1 MQKNVNTKLVIAAIA
16 YAIISQVIHMVE
28 AFLTM
33 NFYLLPQYFGV
44 WSKIMMPGQ
53 GPPPATFYAF
63 SVVFALITGT
73 IFAFI
78 YLTIMKAVP
87 GKTKL
92 QKGLAYG
99 FILFLVTGIPSFLS
113 LYLLINLPT
122 VLIIYWLIENLVI
135 FLISGVVFAKLF
147 K

>member
-1 MQKNVNTKLVIAAIA
+1 MHKNVNVKLVIAAIV
-16 YAIISQVIHMVE
+16 YTIIAQIVHIVD

-33 NFYLLPQYFGV
+33 NFYLMPQYFGV
-44 WSKIMMPGQ
+44 WSKIMMPTE

-63 SVVFALITGT
+63 SVVFALITGV

-78 YLTIMKAVP
+78 YLAIMKAVP
-87 GKTKL
+87 GKTRL
-92 QKGLAYG
+92 QKGLSYG
-99 FILFLVTGIPSFLS
+99 VILFLVNGIPGFLS
-113 LYLLINLPT
+113 LYIIINLPT

-135 FLISGVVFAKLF
+135 FLASGVVFAKLF

>member
-1 MQKNVNTKLVIAAIA
+1 MQKNVNVKLIIAAIA
-16 YAIISQVIHMVE
+16 YTIISQIIHIVD

-33 NFYLLPQYFGV
+33 NLYLMPQYFGV
-44 WSKIMMPGQ
+44 WSKIMMPGE

-63 SVVFALITGT
+63 SILFALITGV

-99 FILFLVTGIPSFLS
+99 FILFLVNGIPGFLS
-113 LYLLINLPT
+113 LYLIVNLPT

>member
-1 MQKNVNTKLVIAAIA
+1 MQKNVNVKLVIAAIA
-16 YAIISQVIHMVE
+16 YTIISQIIHMVD
-28 AFLTM
+28 ALLTM
-33 NFYLLPQYFGV
+33 NFYLMPQYFSV
-44 WSKIMMPGQ
+44 WSKIMMPIA
-53 GPPPATFYAF
+53 GPPPFSFYGL
-63 SVVFALITGT
+63 SILFAVITGA

-99 FILFLVTGIPSFLS
+99 FILFLVNGIPGFLS
-113 LYLLINLPT
+113 LYLIVNLPT

>member
-1 MQKNVNTKLVIAAIA
+1 MQKNVNVKLIIAALA
-16 YAIISQVIHMVE
+16 YAVISQIIHIAD

-33 NFYLLPQYFGV
+33 NFYLMPQYFSV
-44 WSKIMMPGQ
+44 WSKLMMPTAGS
-53 GPPPATFYAF
+53 PPPQFYIF
-63 SVVFALITGT
+63 SILFALISGV

-78 YLTIMKAVP
+78 YLTMMKVVP
-87 GKTKL
+87 GKTQL

-99 FILFLVTGIPSFLS
+99 VILFLVNGIPGFLS
-113 LYLLINLPT
+113 LYLMINLPL

>member
-1 MQKNVNTKLVIAAIA
+1 MQKNVNVKLIIAAIA
-16 YAIISQVIHMVE
+16 YTIISQIIHIVD

-33 NFYLLPQYFGV
+33 NFYLMPQYFGV
-44 WSKIMMPGQ
+44 WSKIMMPGE

-63 SVVFALITGT
+63 SILFALITGV

-99 FILFLVTGIPSFLS
+99 FILFLVNGIPGFLS
-113 LYLLINLPT
+113 LYLIVNLPT

>member
-16 YAIISQVIHMVE
+16 YTVIAQIIHIVD

-33 NFYLLPQYFGV
+33 NFYLMPQYFSV
-44 WSKIMMPGQ
+44 WSKIMMPIA
-53 GPPPATFYAF
+53 GPPPVSFYAF
-63 SVVFALITGT
+63 SILFALITGA

-99 FILFLVTGIPSFLS
+99 VILFLANGIPGFLS
-113 LYLLINLPT
+113 LYLIVNLPT